1 MGRKKKFLNNTP
13 YPDWAIERFA
23 RCIYDDVI
31 AAYQDPEFRR
41 EYEEWEA
48 EQKKKKQEQRKRNKQ
63 EKV

>member
-1 MGRKKKFLNNTP
+1 MGRKKKFVNNTP

-48 EQKKKKQEQRKRNKQ
+48 EQKKKKRE
-63 EKV
+63 

>member
-1 MGRKKKFLNNTP
+1 MGRKHKVVNKSGI
-13 YPDWAIERFA
+13 PDWAIERFA

-48 EQKKKKQEQRKRNKQ
+48 EQKKKKRSKKPIQKDTNE
-63 EKV
+63 